1 MKYDVR
7 DTIDPKSMCKT
18 CARPDVDCPV
28 FSPGNNVNHC
38 TQYRHDPS
46 AVKEPPESSTET
58 LVKAMRLLSAG
69 IESEDGVANA
79 AVAEAA
85 NRLEAQAAR
94 IKELERR
101 VIDLDQKLHARPGK
115 L

>member
-1 MKYDVR
+1 MPYDVR
-7 DTIDPKSMCKT
+7 ETIDPKSMCKT
-18 CARPDVDCPV
+18 CSRPDVDCPV
-28 FSPGNNVNHC
+28 FSPGNNVNMC
-38 TQYRHDPS
+38 NQYRHDPS
-46 AVKEPPESSTET
+46 AVREPAKSSTET

-85 NRLEAQAAR
+85 DRLEAQAAR
-94 IKELERR
+94 IKELEAR
-101 VIDLDQKLHARPGK
+101 VIKLDQLLHARPGR